1 MCYSVYKLGT
11 QEIQA
16 MKLTLRKA
24 NAVQTAI
31 NEATKALSTDT
42 MVTLNE
48 FQTIP
53 EQIQTVRDQFWKNSE
68 TRVGL
73 LTALYEIRK
82 KVAQA
87 NASAGIND
95 LLTSV
100 AYLEKQISYNTMLA
114 GKGSQT
120 AMEVLAGQVNRNA
133 EAKDDAYS
141 YTRRDVV
148 TSIFTDAEIEGFKR
162 SAANFK
168 REKQKL
174 QDTLLE
180 LNVQTEIV
188 LDDSTADFLKR
199 VDIL

>member
-1 MCYSVYKLGT
+1 M
-11 QEIQA
+11 I

-24 NAVQTAI
+24 NAIQTAI

-73 LTALYEIRK
+73 LTALYEIRE

-188 LDDSTADFLKR
+188 LDESTADFLKR

>member
-73 LTALYEIRK
+73 LTALYEIRE

-114 GKGSQT
+114 AKGSQT

-133 EAKDDAYS
+133 EAKDDAYG
-141 YTRRDVV
+141 YNRRDVT
-148 TSIFTDAEIEGFKR
+148 TSIFTDVEIEGFKR

-199 VDIL
+199 ADIL